1 MGMLLAWCV
10 RMGIVSQALEQGH
23 EQALLRLRMEEI
35 KGSELLVAAGGDLTS
50 AMFTAQGCAFME
62 NHYADYPRLFR
73 ETFAVD
79 EDTMYEVKES
89 WENYAKLA
97 KQLTPLLLGSARKNQ
112 RTNLFT
118 RLRKRLWH

>member
-10 RMGIVSQALEQGH
+10 RMGIVSQAFEEEH
-23 EQALLRLRMEEI
+23 EKTVLRLRMEEI

-50 AMFTAQGCAFME
+50 AMFTARGCAFME

-73 ETFAVD
+73 ETFSVD
-79 EDTMYEVKES
+79 EDTMYEVEEN
-89 WENYAKLA
+89 WENYAQLA
-97 KQLTPLLLGSARKNQ
+97 KRLTPLLLGRARKRQ
-112 RTNLFT
+112 RMNLLA